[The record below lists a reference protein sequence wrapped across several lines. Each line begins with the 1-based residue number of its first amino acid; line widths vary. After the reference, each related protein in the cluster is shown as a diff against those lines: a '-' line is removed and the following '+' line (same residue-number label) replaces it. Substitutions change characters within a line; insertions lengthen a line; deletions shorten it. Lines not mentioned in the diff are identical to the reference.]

1 MVQPAESV
9 HHHCQLSIAG
19 MGVSVACRD
28 ARLIAELSQRYRDF
42 PCHSQP
48 LLSAV
53 VHLQAN
59 AGAPLNPDPELSFMP
74 TGMQFWSQGFSGSI
88 NSHGGTALLTLDH
101 SQAVE
106 GVDYFLRL
114 VYALLAYQAGGFLF
128 HAAGVVHRGVALLF
142 FGHSGSGKTT
152 ICRLS
157 SGDLVLNDDLVV
169 LLPEGAGW
177 VAHATPFWNPS
188 QIRPAPHS
196 AAVAGLYRLEQ
207 DRQVYR
213 ESLSRAQALAEVIS
227 NVPVIP
233 ADPGRSGALLVRCTR
248 LLAAVPAYRL
258 HFLPDA
264 SFWQVIDPD
273 LSRGTP

>member
-1 MVQPAESV
+1 MVQPAESPLN
-9 HHHCQLSIAG
+9 HCQLSVAG
-19 MGVSVACRD
+19 KGVSVASRD
-28 ARLIAELSQRYRDF
+28 SQLIAELARRYRDF
-42 PCHSQP
+42 PCRSQP

-53 VHLQAN
+53 VHLQAS
-59 AGAPLNPDPELSFMP
+59 AGAPLNPDPELSFSP

-88 NSHGGTALLTLDH
+88 NSQGGAALLTLDEA
-101 SQAVE
+101 QAVE

-114 VYALLAYQAGGFLF
+114 VYALLVFQAGGFLF
-128 HAAGVVHRGVALLF
+128 HAAGVVHRGAALLF

-157 SGDLVLNDDLVV
+157 SGDLVLNDDLLV

-188 QIRPAPHS
+188 QVQPAPHS
-196 AAVAGLYRLEQ
+196 APVTGLYRLEQ

-213 ESLSRAQALAEVIS
+213 ESLSRAQALAEVVS

-233 ADPGRSGALLVRCTR
+233 ADPARSGALLLRCAR

-258 HFLPDA
+258 HFLPDD
-264 SFWQVIDPD
+264 SFWNIIE
-273 LSRGTP
+273 T

>member
-1 MVQPAESV
+1 MVQPAEGV
-9 HHHCQLSIAG
+9 PHTCQLSVAG

-28 ARLIAELSQRYRDF
+28 ARLIAELRQRYRDF
-42 PCHSQP
+42 PSRSQP
-48 LLSAV
+48 LISAV
-53 VHLQAN
+53 VHLQAS
-59 AGAPLNPDPELSFMP
+59 AGALLNPDPKLSFTP

-88 NSHGGTALLTLDH
+88 NSQGGTALLTLDE

-114 VYALLAYQAGGFLF
+114 VYALLAFQAGGFLF
-128 HAAGVVHRGVALLF
+128 HAAGVVHQGAALLF

-157 SGDLVLNDDLVV
+157 SGDLVLNDDLLV

-188 QIRPAPHS
+188 QIKPAPHS
-196 AAVAGLYRLEQ
+196 APVAGLYRLEQ
-207 DRQVYR
+207 DRHVYR
-213 ESLSRAQALAEVIS
+213 ERLSRAQALAEVIS

-233 ADPGRSGALLVRCTR
+233 ADPARNDALMLRCAR

-258 HFLPDA
+258 HFLPDD
-264 SFWQVIDPD
+264 SFWRVIE
-273 LSRGTP
+273 T